1 MASKL
6 LAHTLQ
12 EYVIV
17 QMEGNMSRKAL
28 VVLCLL
34 IVISLGLFAINK
46 WLYKEDEGI
55 FLTQNTYLG
64 TVTWYEDRNTP
75 PIPEEFSQRA
85 PLLATNG
92 EVQPTAAQKHPVSN
106 EQLVDEIESV
116 QPVFELPSAAGPEEI
131 PTKNPPVAVVQQKVP
146 PMPSATVQKE
156 TGKTV
161 RQKAIDDIVT
171 EVPKENALEKIVL
184 LNNSK
189 KPVGIFATAPV
200 TYKAFYLT
208 APERIVID
216 VYGKLQIP
224 DARKLILPGNSYTK
238 STRVAYNN
246 DNTRIV
252 IDLQKKPQI
261 WSVSYGKTKNILEV
275 ELR

>member
-1 MASKL
+1 MIQ
-6 LAHTLQ
+6 T
-12 EYVIV
+12 
-17 QMEGNMSRKAL
+17 EGSMSRKAL
-28 VVLCLL
+28 VVLCILVAL
-34 IVISLGLFAINK
+34 SLGLFAINK
-46 WLYKEDEGI
+46 WLYKEDEGV

-64 TVTWYEDRNTP
+64 TVTWYEETNTP

-85 PLLATNG
+85 PLLAAKEEEQNG
-92 EVQPTAAQKHPVSN
+92 TTQKHQVKN

-116 QPVFELPSAAGPEEI
+116 HPVFELSSAAGTEDV
-131 PTKNPPVAVVQQKVP
+131 PTKNPPTAVVQQKVP
-146 PMPSATVQKE
+146 NVPVQKE
-156 TGKTV
+156 TGKTI

-184 LNNSK
+184 LNNGK
-189 KPVGIFATAPV
+189 KPLGIFTTAPI

-224 DARKLILPGNSYTK
+224 DVQKLILPSNAYTK

-261 WSVSYGKTKNILEV
+261 WSVSYGKTKNVLEV